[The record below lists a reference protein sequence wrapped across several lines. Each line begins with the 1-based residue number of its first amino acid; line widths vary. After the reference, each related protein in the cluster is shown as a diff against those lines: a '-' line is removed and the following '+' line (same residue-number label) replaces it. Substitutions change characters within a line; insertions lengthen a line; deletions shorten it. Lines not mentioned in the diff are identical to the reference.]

1 MEMKKVLNN
10 IGNII
15 LIFGGISG
23 VILMGTELQTGLK
36 TEVFSTINIILGVGI
51 IIISVF
57 GNIICEWLSQM
68 LENAEEQT
76 MLLSEQ
82 TKLLEEMKYKLDE
95 NNDK

>member
-23 VILMGTELQTGLK
+23 VILMGTELQTDLK
-36 TEVFSTINIILGVGI
+36 TEVFSAVNIILGVGVI
-51 IIISVF
+51 VTSVF

-76 MLLSEQ
+76 TLLSEQ

-95 NNDK
+95 K